1 MITSV
6 VLILALQQEPTE
18 VPPPES
24 PAPAPVSAP
33 VAPPVVPSVS
43 KPKGLDEI
51 TRVQKTL
58 PALSDEDRR
67 AALEKLKIQFGDSS
81 SNSAL
86 PPNSFEL
93 SKYVELP
100 ERDQVKLIVRYFFQA
115 MGNADNS
122 QLISVCGLPFFLE
135 DKRVEKSDDL
145 KMDWNRSLRGKRTDL
160 GTLYGIDVF
169 TRAEMETKFGKPP
182 ARLSR
187 WDLKAPKAFFAVANV
202 SGFAHVVMLKSVGLT
217 WQVVGF
223 HD

>member
-1 MITSV
+1 MLFCV
-6 VLILALQQEPTE
+6 VLTLALQQAPTE
-18 VPPPES
+18 VSPSES
-24 PAPAPVSAP
+24 PKAASA
-33 VAPPVVPSVS
+33 PVVPSVS

-58 PALSDEDRR
+58 AALSNEDRR
-67 AALEKLKIQFGDSS
+67 AALEKLKIQFGDAS

-100 ERDQVKLIVRYFFQA
+100 EREQVMLIVRYFFQA

-169 TRAEMETKFGKPP
+169 TRAEMEAKFGKPP

-187 WDLKAPKAFFAVANV
+187 WDFKATKAFFAVANV